1 MLQKIVVTMLTTV
14 LTLPSGVNI
23 NSEAMIVKGIVIS
36 ETTMTELE
44 GTDGNTWLVYDQLND
59 GEIVTVYTC
68 DNGTAEREDDIIVAV
83 ERR

>member
-44 GTDGNTWLVYDQLND
+44 GTDGNTWFVTDRLND
-59 GEIVTVYTC
+59 GEIVTVYTS
-68 DNGTAEREDDIIVAV
+68 DNGTSEREDDIIVAV

>member
-59 GEIVTVYTC
+59 GEIVTVYTS
-68 DNGTAEREDDIIVAV
+68 DNGTSEREDDIIVAV